1 MEIYTLDKRSN
12 SRVLSATNLE
22 VAQLE
27 HVNLTGAGLGINP
40 HALVSFM
47 ILVLCFYFEF
57 SVSKFHLGAR
67 STRDLQNYSC
77 EKLESG
83 KKWLQCLE

>member
-27 HVNLTGAGLGINP
+27 HVNLIEAGLGINP
-40 HALVSFM
+40 HAPVSFM
-47 ILVLCFYFEF
+47 ISVLCFYFEF
-57 SVSKFHLGAR
+57 SVFSTFHR
-67 STRDLQNYSC
+67 YKNDFY
-77 EKLESG
+77 KLTVT
-83 KKWLQCLE
+83 